1 MISKLILVVLG
12 VMSLVFGGWAGM
24 VAFGDTTQMT
34 STLGM
39 MGMLGYLF
47 HSAVIF
53 MSLTFPVQVRR
64 VLTLL
69 LLVWHVP
76 EAILIATQGMGIPED
91 GQVVGIAIHAGFS
104 VLALLSLYLAKD
116 QADAPTSS
124 QNSYA

>member
-47 HSAVIF
+47 
-53 MSLTFPVQVRR
+53 
-64 VLTLL
+64 
-69 LLVWHVP
+69 
-76 EAILIATQGMGIPED
+76 IAP
-91 GQVVGIAIHAGFS
+91 
-104 VLALLSLYLAKD
+104 LS
-116 QADAPTSS
+116 SCR
-124 QNSYA
+124 